1 MTNSPL
7 VTSYAFEEITEHT
20 SDTNAVED
28 SEHDFQ
34 MIIALSAST
43 SNKKKTTKRYPQY
56 QGKIKSNFLL
66 QPVKKQVGFQS
77 RKHQTDFKSSVSSEC
92 FHFIDLR

>member
-20 SDTNAVED
+20 SDTNAAED
-28 SEHDFQ
+28 SEHNFQ

-43 SNKKKTTKRYPQY
+43 SNKKKNNKA
-56 QGKIKSNFLL
+56 L
-66 QPVKKQVGFQS
+66 
-77 RKHQTDFKSSVSSEC
+77 SSVSGKNQEQFPSATCQEASR
-92 FHFIDLR
+92 FPEQKTPNRF